1 MSEYDPQHR
10 HDWVA
15 DGAGRFACTSCTTV
29 TDPCNT
35 CGRPLPG
42 ALAICDPCLDKARA
56 VIEDIR
62 DTINQIPDAHAT
74 LMGLRAVRYDRPMVA
89 VSDDPDRL
97 AFDLDTTVDGFGPG
111 GTRTPDGAVDVLH
124 SWAWAWADK
133 RGETVGWDVFA
144 YLVAHH
150 LWAAQSPDASGWRTY
165 LAEAHTVRG
174 VVRRLAGLDPVR
186 APAPCV
192 HCGGVILQDW
202 TTQGL
207 DDVHTCSRCGT
218 TWNDRAHLTFAAA
231 ITISELPTTRPDA
244 LVTLEQVRVM
254 FPAVR
259 RNTLNQWI
267 RRDRANDPRRIP
279 EHGATTTGVPLYRL
293 GDITDRITEHNDERK
308 AS

>member
-1 MSEYDPQHR
+1 MIEYDPQHR

-15 DGAGRFACTSCTTV
+15 DAGRFACTTCTTV

-42 ALAICDPCLDKARA
+42 ALAICDPCLEKARK
-56 VIEDIR
+56 VIDDIR

-89 VSDDPDRL
+89 MSADPDRL
-97 AFDLDTTVDGFGPG
+97 PFGLDTAIDGFGTG
-111 GTRTPDGAVDVLH
+111 GTRTPDGAIDVLH
-124 SWAWAWADK
+124 SWATAWADK
-133 RGETVGWDVFA
+133 RAEQVRDTFT
-144 YLVAHH
+144 YLTEHH
-150 LWAAQSPDASGWRTY
+150 LWAAQNEDLSGWHTY
-165 LAEAHTVRG
+165 VTDTHTLRN

-202 TTQGL
+202 TSKGL

-218 TWNDRAHLTFAAA
+218 TWNDRVHLTFTAAY
-231 ITISELPTTRPDA
+231 TISELPTTRPDA

-254 FPAVR
+254 FPTVR

-267 RRDRANDPRRIP
+267 HRDRANDPRRIP
-279 EHGATTTGVPLYRL
+279 EHGATSTGVPLYRL
-293 GDITDRITEHNDERK
+293 GDITDRIHEHADERK